1 VNREECIKAD
11 YVQGNLMSEIA
22 REHGLSIRRI
32 QQITQ
37 EKSLR
42 AERQAR
48 IKISKQPIS
57 SMHAKLGRALFNHRY
72 DLALTVTEAA
82 KRIHWSTI
90 RLRRA
95 EKGFI
100 DFTLM
105 DVQDLTGYLDID
117 SKIFWETYI

>member
-1 VNREECIKAD
+1 MNRDDCFRAD
-11 YVQGNLMSEIA
+11 YVQGKLMTEIA
-22 REHGLSIRRI
+22 RENGLSIRRI

-48 IKISKQPIS
+48 IKISKQPVS
-57 SMHAKLGRALFNHRY
+57 GMHAKLGRALFNHRY
-72 DLALTVTEAA
+72 DLALIITEAA

-95 EKGFI
+95 EAELI

-105 DVQDLTGYLDID
+105 DVQDFTGYLAID
-117 SKIFWETYI
+117 TKAFWETYV

>member
-1 VNREECIKAD
+1 MNREDCIKAD
-11 YVQGNLMSEIA
+11 YVNGNLMSEIA
-22 REHGLSIRRI
+22 REHGLSVRRI

-42 AERQAR
+42 DER
-48 IKISKQPIS
+48 KTLKKVSKQPVS
-57 SMHAKLGRALFNHRY
+57 GMHAKLGRDLFNRRY

-82 KRIHWSTI
+82 RRIHWSTI

-95 EKGFI
+95 EKGLV

-105 DVQDLTGYLDID
+105 DVQDLVGYLETD
-117 SKIFWETYI
+117 SKSFWEAYL